1 MYFSSITNMDVMYMY
16 RGYMYVQAYTRDTC
30 SNHLPEIRI
39 FCALFFYYV
48 TLEYAPFR
56 VE

>member
-16 RGYMYVQAYTRDTC
+16 RGYVQAYTRDTC

-39 FCALFFYYV
+39 FLRFIFLLCN
-48 TLEYAPFR
+48 T
-56 VE
+56 